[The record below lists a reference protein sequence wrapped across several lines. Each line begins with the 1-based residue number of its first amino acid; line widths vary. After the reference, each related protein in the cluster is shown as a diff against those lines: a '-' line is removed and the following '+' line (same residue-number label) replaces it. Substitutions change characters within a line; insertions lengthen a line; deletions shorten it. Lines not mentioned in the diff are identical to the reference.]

1 MKKLLLL
8 VVFVV
13 SYSFAVAQNNVT
25 KFMGVSVDGTKAEMV
40 KLLKTKGFNFLPDR
54 DVLMGKYNGEDIILT
69 IQTKNDKVWRVFTCP
84 IASTDESGIK
94 VKFNKLYEQFSNDKK
109 YVLHK
114 GDKIS
119 SSEDIS
125 KGLDSKKK
133 YEVYF
138 IQKTDGSDKLDE
150 KKLVWFMISRD
161 RSNKYRMI
169 TVYDNGYNADK

>member
-1 MKKLLLL
+1 
-8 VVFVV
+8 
-13 SYSFAVAQNNVT
+13 
-25 KFMGVSVDGTKAEMV
+25 
-40 KLLKTKGFNFLPDR
+40 
-54 DVLMGKYNGEDIILT
+54 
-69 IQTKNDKVWRVFTCP
+69 VFTCP
-84 IASTDESGIK
+84 IASTDEAGIK